1 MVDKFYAEI
10 FNHNGA
16 SYHQAMQ
23 QCPDARDEEFSIA
36 VSLLNLNLNLNS
48 GDRLLDV
55 PAGGGYLKPYL
66 PESIAY
72 QTLEF
77 SKGFN
82 AKAQIQHC
90 SETNLGIDEASVE
103 KAICFAAMHHV
114 ENKLRF
120 VQELRRS
127 LVNGGT
133 LLIGDVVMNS
143 KEARF
148 LNGFVNDWNSLGHCG
163 DFIDFKRDT
172 RLLQS
177 AGFSVKKIV
186 KYYHWNFDSEQR
198 CHNYLRALFA
208 LDQQPSAAMLSQEL
222 TKLGVSTS
230 DTQFQFSWSLG
241 FLLATAENTI

>member
-36 VSLLNLNLNLNS
+36 VSLLNLNS

-82 AKAQIQHC
+82 AESQIQHC

-103 KAICFAAMHHV
+103 KAICLAAMHHV

-148 LNGFVNDWNSLGHCG
+148 LNGFVNDWSSLGHCG
-163 DFIDFKRDT
+163 DFIDFERDT

-177 AGFSVKKIV
+177 AGFTVQKMTKH
-186 KYYHWNFDSEQR
+186 YHWNFDSEES
-198 CHNYLRALFA
+198 CNNYLRDLFA
-208 LDQQPSAAMLSQEL
+208 LDQQPTPTLLSQE
-222 TKLGVSTS
+222 TAKLGINRTHSS
-230 DTQFQFSWSLG
+230 FHLSWSLG
-241 FLLATAENTI
+241 FILATVVNTN